1 MVMLQPLSPSIEPP
15 GWRSFPAIFRCLA
28 WALCCLLLGPALAD
42 PPEKLGDLP
51 NGPLGHWL
59 QILVEEE
66 APLSLEQARQAV
78 AHGKFQLTG
87 ERVPKFGIGAK
98 PVWLYLEVENDGRRA
113 VDRRLQLEISWLD
126 RIDVYQIHGKELIS
140 HWAAG
145 DRDISLQHP
154 SPGLGYVFD
163 LILPPGNNELLV
175 RISTSDPLLAPLRL
189 LDNRSAE
196 ALQKKYNYGYGL
208 LYGFLFA
215 LIAYNAMLYIGLRNR
230 GYLDYSLYLS
240 SFVLTNVAYTGH
252 GYGWLW
258 PQFPTF
264 QQYVIPVLMLLFGCL
279 GLRFAS
285 GFLSLRRHAPRT
297 HRMTH
302 GLIAIATLSMTVAVA
317 SGQQQYA
324 VLIAFVFLLTVSVS
338 MVWIGLIT
346 VLHGRDAGGYFL
358 AAALAAM
365 AGTATTALAVWIGL
379 PFSALTFHAAGWGI
393 VIEGILFALALAHRM
408 RKVQLAR
415 QQAEHLAN
423 IDPLTGLLNRRSFF
437 TRANPI
443 WSTALRNQRPL
454 SVMMVDIDFFKRI
467 NDKHGHA
474 VGDQVLQAVSER
486 LTAACRSGDVAARWG
501 GEEFVIVLPE
511 TLASQASQ
519 LAERL
524 RADIEAMRIN
534 SNGQT
539 FSLSASFGIAGYDG
553 HDDLEQLIRE
563 SDHWLYQA
571 KQGGRNRVAGNAS
584 ALPQGSG

>member
-1 MVMLQPLSPSIEPP
+1 MLQPPPPFVEPP
-15 GWRSFPAIFRCLA
+15 GRWSFPTIARGLA
-28 WALCCLLLGPALAD
+28 FALCCLLLGLALAN
-42 PPEKLGDLP
+42 PPDKLDDLP
-51 NGPLGHWL
+51 VDPLGHWL
-59 QILVEEE
+59 KILVEEGP
-66 APLSLEQARQAV
+66 PLSLDQARQAV
-78 AHGKFQLTG
+78 AQEQFQSTGKG
-87 ERVPKFGIGAK
+87 VPKFGIGAR
-98 PVWLYLEVENDGRRA
+98 PIWLHLEVNNDGRLP

-126 RIDVYQIHGKELIS
+126 QVDVYQIHGKELIS

-145 DRDISLQHP
+145 DRDASLQHP

-175 RISTSDPLLAPLRL
+175 RINTPDPLLAPLRL

-196 ALQKKYNYGYGL
+196 ALQQKYNYGYGL
-208 LYGFLFA
+208 LYGFLLA

-230 GYLDYSLYLS
+230 GYLDYTLYLS

-252 GYGWLW
+252 GYAWLW
-258 PQFPTF
+258 PQFPAF

-297 HRMTH
+297 HRLTH
-302 GLIAIATLSMTVAVA
+302 GLIAIAALCMTVAVA

-324 VLIAFVFLLTVSVS
+324 VLVAFVFLLTVSIS

-346 VLHGRDAGGYFL
+346 VHHGRDAGGYFL

-365 AGTATTALAVWIGL
+365 AGTTTTALAVWIGL
-379 PFSALTFHAAGWGI
+379 PYSALTFHAAGWGV
-393 VIEGILFALALAHRM
+393 VIEGILFALALAHRL

-437 TRANPI
+437 ARANPL
-443 WSTALRNQRPL
+443 WSIALRNRRPL
-454 SVMMVDIDFFKRI
+454 SVMMVDIDFFKQI
-467 NDKHGHA
+467 NDRHGHA
-474 VGDQVLQAVSER
+474 VGDQVLQAVSQR
-486 LTAACRSGDVAARWG
+486 LMAACRSGDVAARWG

-511 TLASQASQ
+511 TQAIQASQ

-524 RADIEAMRIN
+524 RADIEAMQID

-539 FSLSASFGIAGYDG
+539 FHLSASFGIAAYDG
-553 HDDLEQLIRE
+553 HADLEQLIKE

-571 KQGGRNRVAGNAS
+571 KQGGRNRVAGNS
-584 ALPQGSG
+584 PSLHQDSG